1 MILSRTNVT
10 LSVQVN
16 PPRHRCRRKV
26 QEEDGNSIAAV
37 GGVVC
42 KPPRVFY
49 LRCNNH
55 CLDIRKFPFYGNIA
69 VESLCRGGRALTLE
83 ISPSW
88 RCSCCCSLPEE
99 AQCTAAVPSALAVAI
114 MLPAAL

>member
-1 MILSRTNVT
+1 MDVW
-10 LSVQVN
+10 
-16 PPRHRCRRKV
+16 
-26 QEEDGNSIAAV
+26 
-37 GGVVC
+37 
-42 KPPRVFY
+42 
-49 LRCNNH
+49 
-55 CLDIRKFPFYGNIA
+55 
-69 VESLCRGGRALTLE
+69 ALTLE